1 MPGAGKSTIA
11 TGLKSKGFDVYN
23 MGDAIRAEAKR
34 RNLEPT
40 GTNLGKIMLELREK
54 NGPGVVAELTKLQIT
69 NSNSNVVIIDG
80 IRSNHEIEV
89 FKKIGTVKLL
99 LIEATPNT
107 RFNFLHERGRTDD
120 PKTRETFDER
130 DKREIGVGL
139 SDSIA
144 SADKTI
150 SNSNLSKEELIEVA
164 YKTIQSWL

>member
-11 TGLKSKGFDVYN
+11 AGLKSKGFDVYN

-34 RNLEPT
+34 RNLEPS
-40 GTNLGKIMLELREK
+40 GKNLGKLMLELREK
-54 NGPGVVAELTKLQIT
+54 NGPGVVAELTKPQIT

-99 LIEATPNT
+99 LIEATPDI

-120 PKTRETFDER
+120 PKTRENFDER
-130 DKREIGVGL
+130 DKREMGVGL
-139 SDSIA
+139 RDSIA

-150 SNSNLSKEELIEVA
+150 SNSDLSKDELIEIA
-164 YKTIQSWL
+164 HKTIQSWL

>member
-11 TGLKSKGFDVYN
+11 AGLKSKGFDVYN

-40 GTNLGKIMLELREK
+40 GKNLGKIMLELREK
-54 NGPGVVAELTKLQIT
+54 NGPGVVAELTKPQIT

-89 FKKIGTVKLL
+89 FKKIGIVKLL

-164 YKTIQSWL
+164 YKTIKSWL

>member
-54 NGPGVVAELTKLQIT
+54 NGPGVVAELTKPQIT

>member
-1 MPGAGKSTIA
+1 
-11 TGLKSKGFDVYN
+11 
-23 MGDAIRAEAKR
+23 
-34 RNLEPT
+34 EPT
-40 GTNLGKIMLELREK
+40 GKNLGKIMLELREK
-54 NGPGVVAELTKLQIT
+54 NGLGVVAELTKPQIT

-89 FKKIGTVKLL
+89 FKKIGIVKLL
-99 LIEATPNT
+99 LIEATPDT

-164 YKTIQSWL
+164 YKTIKSWL

>member
-11 TGLKSKGFDVYN
+11 AGLKSKGFDVYN
-23 MGDAIRAEAKR
+23 MGDAVRAEAKR
-34 RNLEPT
+34 RNLEPS
-40 GTNLGKIMLELREK
+40 GKNLGKLMLELREK
-54 NGPGVVAELTKLQIT
+54 NGPGVVAELTKPHII
-69 NSNSNVVIIDG
+69 NSNSNIVIIDG

-99 LIEATPNT
+99 LIEATPDT
-107 RFNFLHERGRTDD
+107 RFNFLNERGRSDD
-120 PKTRETFDER
+120 PKSRETFDER

-150 SNSNLSKEELIEVA
+150 SNSNLSKEELIETA
-164 YKTIQSWL
+164 HKTIQSWL